1 MFRVVPDQ
9 LRVSEGWV
17 RCGQCHEIFDAL
29 AQLQTQPPELELEI
43 MPVTEMAAKSEAE
56 EKSAYW
62 SAPDPNL
69 EQQSQP
75 QPQKNE
81 VLAQPVVVDAPAPEE
96 LLQTDPPLQ
105 PHELTEKLE
114 PVLTQELSSSPA
126 DLREPSFLRE
136 STAPKPR
143 PLNRFL
149 LGLTVLAL
157 VLTFLLQFVRHERSR
172 IVAFEPA
179 AKPLLVEV
187 CRLLACNLMPL
198 QQIDAMVL
206 ESSSFTKIDNESYR
220 LQFMLK
226 NTALTVLAT
235 PSIELTLTDEQDKPL
250 VRRVFTPAESGLASL
265 EIPARSETMG
275 SLNLIV
281 KALET
286 PERISGYRVLAFY
299 P

>member
-29 AQLQTQPPELELEI
+29 VQLQTQPPELELEI

-62 SAPDPNL
+62 SDPDL
-69 EQQSQP
+69 EL

-81 VLAQPVVVDAPAPEE
+81 VLVHPVVGDAQTSAE

-105 PHELTEKLE
+105 PHELTEKIE

-126 DLREPSFLRE
+126 DLLEPSFLRE
-136 STAPKPR
+136 PTAPKPR
-143 PLNRFL
+143 PMNRLL

-157 VLTFLLQFVRHERSR
+157 VLTFLLQLVRHERSR

-179 AKPLLVEV
+179 AKPLLVEI
-187 CRLLACNLMPL
+187 CRLLACSLMPL

-206 ESSSFTKIDNESYR
+206 ESSSFIKIDNETYR

-226 NTALTVLAT
+226 NTALTVLAA
-235 PSIELTLTDEQDKPL
+235 PAIELTLTDEQDKPL
-250 VRRVFTPAESGLASL
+250 VRRVFTPAESGLTSL
-265 EIPARSETMG
+265 EMPASSETMG
-275 SLNLIV
+275 NLNLNV
-281 KALET
+281 KALVT